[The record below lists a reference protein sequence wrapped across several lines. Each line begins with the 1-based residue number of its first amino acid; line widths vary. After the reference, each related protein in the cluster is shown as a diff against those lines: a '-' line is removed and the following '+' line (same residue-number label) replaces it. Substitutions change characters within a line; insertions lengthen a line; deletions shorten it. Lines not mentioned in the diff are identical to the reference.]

1 MSDSLTRL
9 EQRIA
14 RLERQS
20 GKKSTLKDYENRARR
35 SIQRASEDAD
45 EDFEAYVRQVEQLL
59 ATVEDLAKKL
69 TALSN

>member
-1 MSDSLTRL
+1 MSDSVSRL

-14 RLERQS
+14 QLERQS

-35 SIQRASEDAD
+35 SIQRSSEDAD
-45 EDFEAYVRQVEQLL
+45 EDFDAYVRQVEQLL

-69 TALSN
+69 TSLSN

>member
-1 MSDSLTRL
+1 MSDSLARL

-20 GKKSTLKDYENRARR
+20 GRKSILKDYENRARR

>member
-1 MSDSLTRL
+1 MNDSLTRL

-14 RLERQS
+14 QLERQS

-35 SIQRASEDAD
+35 SIQRASEDAGEEFD
-45 EDFEAYVRQVEQLL
+45 AYVRQVEHLL